1 MIVQKG
7 LQSRSLKSLPV
18 LWALTLFVCFL
29 RSGFKGYCGIQSQP
43 GVCSWDGCFSR
54 AEREQPGCRQSSCT
68 ALELELLRARA
79 GQDHALPGPVM
90 KMKPCSFI
98 CRGQTRADLLALSR
112 VISILQADF
121 EEKGKFYLLC
131 KSRSVQLSL
140 HCSFTTSLLGQA
152 GCHLLLW

>member
-29 RSGFKGYCGIQSQP
+29 SIGCKGYCGIQSQP

-68 ALELELLRARA
+68 ALEFELLRARA
-79 GQDHALPGPVM
+79 GQDYALPGPVM
-90 KMKPCSFI
+90 KMKPCSFV
-98 CRGQTRADLLALSR
+98 CRGQPRAALLALSR

-121 EEKGKFYLLC
+121 EEEGKVYLLC
-131 KSRSVQLSL
+131 KSWSMQLSL
-140 HCSFTTSLLGQA
+140 YHFFTASLLGQA
-152 GCHLLLW
+152 RCHLLLW